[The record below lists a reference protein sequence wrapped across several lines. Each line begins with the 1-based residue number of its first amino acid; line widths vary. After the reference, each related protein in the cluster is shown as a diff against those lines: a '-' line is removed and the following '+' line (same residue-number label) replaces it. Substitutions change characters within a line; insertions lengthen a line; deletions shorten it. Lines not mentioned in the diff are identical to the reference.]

1 VQLAAADEHGAHLGE
16 LTGVAR
22 QPVRLGVDDEELC
35 GGDRLIEIHPD
46 RALYASPPT
55 ERMARC
61 VGAAGAVGS
70 LRAHPVWKEARM
82 TTSATRQGTDRTTAE
97 REAWEAY
104 RESLRDLEGAD
115 YEEAERLSWAR
126 LQGTLRELHAPA
138 SAN

>member
-1 VQLAAADEHGAHLGE
+1 
-16 LTGVAR
+16 
-22 QPVRLGVDDEELC
+22 
-35 GGDRLIEIHPD
+35 
-46 RALYASPPT
+46 
-55 ERMARC
+55 
-61 VGAAGAVGS
+61 
-70 LRAHPVWKEARM
+70 M

-126 LQGTLRELHAPA
+126 LQGTLRELHAAP